1 MSGAHDHQHSSS
13 RQLTLSLVFT
23 TGFAVVEAVGGWL
36 SGSLALLS
44 DAGHMITDSSALGVG
59 AIAAWVAA
67 KPPSRKHSFGWQRA
81 EVIGALANTLFML
94 AVVVAIAIAAVDR
107 LQSPQPVSSIPVMVV
122 AAIGLLINIAVAWIL
137 SRGEKTLNTRGAM
150 IHVMGDLLGS
160 VAALAA
166 GLVIYLT
173 GWTPI
178 DPILS
183 FFISALIL
191 VSSLRLL
198 RQTLHVLMEGVPDDL
213 DLGRVGYAMASVQGV
228 REVHDLHVWALSS
241 NAYSLS
247 AHVTIESLDDWPD
260 IHARLEEQL
269 ERDFGLSHIT
279 LQPEI
284 RPRAKALHPDNIEYS

>member
-1 MSGAHDHQHSSS
+1 MSSGHDHHHSSS
-13 RQLTLSLVFT
+13 RQLTISLVFT

-166 GLVIYLT
+166 GLVIFLT

-183 FFISALIL
+183 FFISVLIL

-228 REVHDLHVWALSS
+228 REVHDLHIWALSS

-247 AHVTIESLDDWPD
+247 AHVTIESLDEWPD
-260 IHARLEEQL
+260 IHARLQEKL

-284 RPRAKALHPDNIEYS
+284 RPRAAMVQMTNIDP